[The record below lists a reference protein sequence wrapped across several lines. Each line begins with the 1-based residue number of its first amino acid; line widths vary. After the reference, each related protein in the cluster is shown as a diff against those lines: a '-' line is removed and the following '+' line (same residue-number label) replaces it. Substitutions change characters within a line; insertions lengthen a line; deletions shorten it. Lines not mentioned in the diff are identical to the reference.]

1 MRFLIINMYKKQSV
15 FKHLKIKEKFI
26 DGLGGHK
33 AIFRKWDDSKGIR
46 DVLNGKRIDGKRI
59 DGIILSGSD
68 YFVDGKE
75 HSIIDESILS
85 ADIPILGMCYGFQS
99 LIHTLGKPSYIK
111 RNKGGYMG
119 YTRSV
124 SISKPFIVP
133 KRKYY
138 FYHTNYIVK
147 VPKGFKIIKKIGNKI
162 IIAYNSKKNIL
173 GVQFHPEKYKRS
185 LRLFLDAWIAKATKA
200 TKPQAP
206 EVRRIYPVNSINSI

>member
-1 MRFLIINMYKKQSV
+1 MIFLIINMYKKQSV

-26 DGLGGHK
+26 DGLGEHK

-59 DGIILSGSD
+59 DGKRIDGIILSGSD
-68 YFVDGKE
+68 YFVDCKN
-75 HSIIDESILS
+75 HSNIDESILS

-111 RNKGGYMG
+111 RNKSGYMG
-119 YTRSV
+119 YTRSF

-185 LRLFLDAWIAKATKA
+185 LRLFLDAWIAKATKSE
-200 TKPQAP
+200 AP
-206 EVRRIYPVNSINSI
+206 

>member
-1 MRFLIINMYKKQSV
+1 MYKKQSV

-46 DVLNGKRIDGKRI
+46 DVLNGKRIDGKRIDGKRI

-119 YTRSV
+119 YTRSF

-200 TKPQAP
+200 TK
-206 EVRRIYPVNSINSI
+206 VRNSNLPSDTKE